1 MQQRP
6 STHGTEERQLREE
19 DLTRKRET
27 HFALRPL
34 LAALRFRV
42 CDVVRTRSEKAER
55 PGDGARAEPGG
66 QGRGPER
73 LGLRRDSGS
82 VRRQRGDGQGLTA
95 EGGCSQEMKRRPA
108 P

>member
-42 CDVVRTRSEKAER
+42 CDVVRTRSEKAAR
-55 PGDGARAEPGG
+55 PGGGAERSPAV
-66 QGRGPER
+66 RGAGP
-73 LGLRRDSGS
+73 
-82 VRRQRGDGQGLTA
+82 VR
-95 EGGCSQEMKRRPA
+95 SQA
-108 P
+108 CVGTVAG